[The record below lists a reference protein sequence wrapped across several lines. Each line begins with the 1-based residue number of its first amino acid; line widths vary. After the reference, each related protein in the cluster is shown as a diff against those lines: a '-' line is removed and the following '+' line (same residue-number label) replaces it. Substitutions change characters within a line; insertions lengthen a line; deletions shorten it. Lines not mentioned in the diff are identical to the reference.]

1 MIFSIDY
8 FVKDFLEVINH
19 VNLFRYCQSSDN
31 MDTHTHKK
39 KRERKGSFP
48 FGKQKSLTW

>member
-31 MDTHTHKK
+31 MDTHTKK
-39 KRERKGSFP
+39 KKGREKVLFLLENRKV
-48 FGKQKSLTW
+48 